1 MQVADL
7 VSRIRGASDC
17 VVHEPAGLPAVL
29 PPHRMPDDLLS
40 FYRLCGGLVLHQ
52 IAPFP
57 ALLVPPAG
65 LVLANPVIVGEL
77 GEYDISS
84 AWYILS
90 SDGSNSQIVTID
102 LAEERLG
109 RCYDSFWDR
118 HAVAGSS
125 TVIARSFS
133 EFLQRSF
140 ENDGQD
146 VYWHVPGFVAHGDAY
161 DPPA

>member
-17 VVHEPAGLPAVL
+17 VVHKPAGLPAVL

-52 IAPFP
+52 TAPFP

-90 SDGSNSQIVTID
+90 SDGSNSQILTID

-109 RCYDSFWDR
+109 RCYNSFWDR

-146 VYWHVPGFVAHGDAY
+146 VYRHVPGFVAHGDAY

>member
-7 VSRIRGASDC
+7 VSRIRGASDG
-17 VVHEPAGLPAVL
+17 VVHGPAGLPAVL

-40 FYRLCGGLVLHQ
+40 FYRFCGGLVLHQ
-52 IAPFP
+52 TAPFP
-57 ALLVPPAG
+57 AL

-77 GEYDISS
+77 GEYDISF

-102 LAEERLG
+102 PAEERLG

-140 ENDGQD
+140 ERDSQD

-161 DPPA
+161 DPST